1 MKTTPSKLG
10 ITLAGVLALV
20 VLPARGHANAIAY
33 TVTDLGANLEPQSIN
48 ASGQVTGWIKLGG
61 GVQHPFF
68 YDGATVTDLGSL
80 GGTGSKGF
88 GINAAGHI
96 VGYSAG
102 AFVWN
107 GTTMSALDPAS
118 AGSSEAFG
126 INASG
131 QVAGE
136 SGGRPVMWT
145 GTTQISLGTLPGAVS
160 FPDGTAQGI
169 NDLGQVTG
177 IARNI
182 NTNFRAFLYTAGTG
196 MTDLGTL
203 GGTDSFGFAINNS
216 GQVTGWSNPFGSG
229 SVAHAFLYTAGT
241 GMIDLGTLGGSS
253 SKGFGIN
260 AAGDVIGMRALTGN
274 ASEAFIYT
282 EGTMYDL
289 LSLLVP
295 GSSVS
300 GLSIN
305 PLGNSINDSGQIV
318 ATGTIG
324 NSSHA
329 LLLTPTPE
337 PSSAV
342 LLLGSGAMLLLR
354 RRRSVV

>member
-1 MKTTPSKLG
+1 MKTKLANKLG

-20 VLPARGHANAIAY
+20 VLPARVHANAIAY

-48 ASGQVTGWIKLGG
+48 ASGQVTGWIRLGG

-68 YDGATVTDLGSL
+68 YDGATVADLGF
-80 GGTGSKGF
+80 TGKGF
-88 GINAAGHI
+88 GINAAGHV
-96 VGYSAG
+96 VGNP
-102 AFVWN
+102 AFLWN
-107 GTTMSALDPAS
+107 GTTKTDLVGGD
-118 AGSSEAFG
+118 GGYG

-229 SVAHAFLYTAGT
+229 TVAHAFLYTAGT

-295 GSSVS
+295 GSGVS

-337 PSSAV
+337 PASAV
-342 LLLGSGAMLLLR
+342 LLLGGAALLGLR
-354 RRRSVV
+354 RQR